1 MFRLLWIFSFIL
13 AVGCDTPYTG
23 QTLRVNDIDRT
34 LDELGDGEILCLSD
48 GFDKA
53 CIRQKIVIEIEEVEV
68 EVPVEVVREVEVPV
82 EVVREVEVPVEVVRE
97 VEVPVEVV
105 REVEVPVE
113 VVREV
118 EVPVEVPIYFPP
130 KVLRLTIYVPESP
143 ILGTV
148 SFQQGGI
155 TGTVSVEEDRVIVET
170 DTTLDISPISPTND
184 PISVDIPIN
193 NPPQTPEPPNN
204 PPQTPELP
212 NNQGDGGY
220 TVRLHK
226 CNNGSRCSGVV
237 HSDFIEIER
246 DGDQIRV
253 WHLGSDMERDPWDS
267 SSIVIA
273 IETGYTYEEASDRA
287 RTILGDY
294 IEAN

>member
-53 CIRQKIVIEIEEVEV
+53 CIRQKIVIEIEEV
-68 EVPVEVVREVEVPV
+68 
-82 EVVREVEVPVEVVRE
+82 EVEVPVEVVRE

-294 IEAN
+294 IEAH

>member
-1 MFRLLWIFSFIL
+1 MFRLIWIFSFIL

-113 VVREV
+113 V
-118 EVPVEVPIYFPP
+118 PIYFPP

-155 TGTVSVEEDRVIVET
+155 TGTVSVEADRVIVET

-294 IEAN
+294 KEIEAR

>member
-1 MFRLLWIFSFIL
+1 MFRLIWILSFIL

-193 NPPQTPEPPNN
+193 NPPQTPEPP
-204 PPQTPELP
+204 TYL
-212 NNQGDGGY
+212 
-220 TVRLHK
+220 TIKATAVIL
-226 CNNGSRCSGVV
+226 
-237 HSDFIEIER
+237 SDFINAIT
-246 DGDQIRV
+246 GV
-253 WHLGSDMERDPWDS
+253 VVAALS
-267 SSIVIA
+267 IA
-273 IETGYTYEEASDRA
+273 I
-287 RTILGDY
+287 LLK
-294 IEAN
+294 

>member
-34 LDELGDGEILCLSD
+34 LDELSDGEILCLSD

-53 CIRQKIVIEIEEVEV
+53 CIRQKIVIEIEEV
-68 EVPVEVVREVEVPV
+68 
-82 EVVREVEVPVEVVRE
+82 EVEVPVEVVRE

-155 TGTVSVEEDRVIVET
+155 TGTVSVEADRVIVET

-184 PISVDIPIN
+184 PISVDIPINNPPQTPEPPN

-294 IEAN
+294 KEIEAR